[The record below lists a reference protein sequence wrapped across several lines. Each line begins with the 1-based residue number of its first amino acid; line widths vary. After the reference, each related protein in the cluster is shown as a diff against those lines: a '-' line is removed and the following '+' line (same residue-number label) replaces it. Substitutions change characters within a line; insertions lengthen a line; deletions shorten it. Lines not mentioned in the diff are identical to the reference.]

1 MSSASANRP
10 QGPIGSENWLQRGR
24 SFVCKLWA
32 ASPKLFMA
40 FLTLVFGGL
49 GFLWMYLADWID
61 QGGWP
66 ESPDRVLYRTL
77 QLFIL
82 ESGDVDE
89 PHHDNLFLILA
100 RMSAASF
107 FVLTVWSAIERLLS
121 DTLSSLRLRFAYG
134 HDVVCGLGLVGD
146 QIIND
151 ILQDL
156 PPVKWWL
163 PTTWQRPRLVV
174 IEQDPSHRRFAELR
188 QLGVIA
194 VAGDA
199 TDEKLLQ
206 RLNVTAARRL
216 FVCSGSDD
224 INVEVV
230 FDLLNLLREDRDPE
244 REAWRD
250 DASRRDPHGACLQC
264 FVHVLDPGLC
274 DVLIQHAARAAQQ
287 EHVEL
292 RVFNVVRNSVR
303 EFLMT
308 HLLQHRPAEP
318 HKTLLPVLIGFD
330 PYVEELAKQIAELS
344 HFANCR
350 RVRML
355 IAADQPQQA
364 AKRLLGKY
372 GSLGPSNVVED
383 PHDET
388 RFAFQRED
396 DLWSSRRQRPI
407 PACRV
412 QGEQAERESAVEY
425 VSNVIFTQ
433 LPDHIVDETFVRG
446 LDRLFD
452 DPDVEPVVVVC
463 LPEDRRSFD
472 AAVRLS
478 ERLWRVHSQGP
489 DGKVVPVYV
498 RLSSQPAFTEF
509 LKAVGSANG
518 HEVPPVKPFGSCAES
533 ATLQVLLDDRKEI
546 LAQRFHADY
555 QHRYCKGKRDGT
567 CANWERLGASYR
579 SANLSAAAHALIK
592 LELLGMEHVARSGI
606 DEARIIR
613 GLEGAELE
621 LMTQIEHNRWMSERL
636 LDGWRWGPAK
646 DDERKERP
654 QIIPW
659 GTLSEPEREK
669 DRTQIQVIFEVL
681 NSGGMCVVR
690 KGT

>member
-1 MSSASANRP
+1 MSPASPSGPRE
-10 QGPIGSENWLQRGR
+10 PIGSENWLQRGR
-24 SFVCKLWA
+24 SFVCKLWS

-40 FLTLVFGGL
+40 FLTLVFGVL
-49 GFLWMYLADWID
+49 GFLWMYLADWIA

-77 QLFIL
+77 QLFTL
-82 ESGDVDE
+82 ESGDVDS

-100 RMSAASF
+100 RMSAGTF

-121 DTLSSLRLRFAYG
+121 DTLSSLRLRFAHG
-134 HDVVCGLGLVGD
+134 HDVVCGLGRVGD
-146 QIIND
+146 QITDD
-151 ILQDL
+151 ILKDL
-156 PPVKWWL
+156 PPVTWWL

-174 IEQDPSHRRFAELR
+174 IEQHPDERRFAELR
-188 QLGVIA
+188 KLGVIA
-194 VAGDA
+194 IAGDA
-199 TDEKLLQ
+199 TDEKLLE
-206 RLNVTAARRL
+206 RLNVTSARRL

-224 INVEVV
+224 VNVEVV

-244 REAWRD
+244 RKAWRRD
-250 DASRRDPHGACLQC
+250 LARRHPHGACLQC

-308 HLLQHRPAEP
+308 HLLRHRPQEQ

-350 RVRML
+350 RVRLL
-355 IAADQPQQA
+355 IAAENPQQA

-372 GSLGPSNVVED
+372 GSLGPCNIADD
-383 PHDET
+383 PHDEA
-388 RFAFQRED
+388 RFAFHADD

-412 QGEQAERESAVEY
+412 EGDLAERDCAVEY

-452 DPDVEPVVVVC
+452 DPLVEPVVVVC

-478 ERLWRVHSQGP
+478 ERLWRVH
-489 DGKVVPVYV
+489 GKRTSGKGVPVYV

-509 LKAVGSANG
+509 LKTVGSATG
-518 HEVPPVKPFGSCAES
+518 DDAPPVRPFGSCTES
-533 ATLQVLLDDRKEI
+533 AALKVLLDDRKEL

-555 QHRYCKGKRDGT
+555 QRRYCDGSRDGA
-567 CANWERLGASYR
+567 CANWDSLAASYR

-592 LELLGMEHVARSGI
+592 LELLGMEHLSSSGV
-606 DEARIIR
+606 DESRIVR
-613 GLEGAELE
+613 RLDGAELE
-621 LMTQIEHNRWMSERL
+621 LMTEIEHNRWMSERL
-636 LDGWRWGPAK
+636 LDGWRWGPTK
-646 DDERKERP
+646 SNDRKERP

-659 GTLSEPEREK
+659 ATLSEPEREK

-690 KGT
+690 KG